1 MRSINFTE
9 DDLRAIAHERY
20 YHPDPHVQRK
30 MEVLW
35 LKHHGQ
41 THQRI
46 ATLAGVSRSSVQRYL
61 SEFLRGGLEEVRRC
75 PHAGPTSALEEHRA
89 SLDDHFRRHPP
100 RSVREAQ
107 EVIRKRTGIL
117 RGQTQV
123 RRFLRRLGLEPRKV
137 AAVPVPPKKAPAE
150 HAREQRQFL
159 DEELGP
165 VLAEARAG
173 RRDVYFVDASHFVD
187 ASFLGW
193 LWCAVRFFVRA
204 ASGRKRYNVLG
215 ALHAVS
221 HRLIRVA
228 NHSYINA
235 ASICELLRAVAQA
248 GVGRP
253 ITLVLDNARY
263 QKCALVQE
271 LARSL
276 GIELLYLPAYSPNL
290 NLIERFW
297 KWVKKQCLYGKYYPT
312 SADFQAA
319 IQECIAQ
326 AHSDHW
332 AELESLLTLKF
343 QTFTEVLVLGEEA
356 KVDSSAGKKQKP
368 APVYLFPK
376 RKQAQQKVSSKA
388 A

>member
-107 EVIRKRTGIL
+107 EVIRQRTGIL

-228 NHSYINA
+228 NHTYINA
-235 ASICELLRAVAQA
+235 EAICALLRAVAQA
-248 GVGRP
+248 GVDRP

-276 GIELLYLPAYSPNL
+276 RIGLLYLPGYSPNL
-290 NLIERFW
+290 NLIERVWRF
-297 KWVKKQCLYGKYYPT
+297 VKKQCLRAAYHPT
-312 SADFQAA
+312 YEAFTAA
-319 IQECIAQ
+319 IDKCLG
-326 AHSDHW
+326 
-332 AELESLLTLKF
+332 ELDSTHKKDMDSLLTHDF
-343 QTFTEVLVLGEEA
+343 QMFDAVPLL
-356 KVDSSAGKKQKP
+356 
-368 APVYLFPK
+368 
-376 RKQAQQKVSSKA
+376 A

>member
-1 MRSINFTE
+1 MRTIPFTE

-41 THQRI
+41 THERI

-75 PHAGPTSALEEHRA
+75 PWAGPTSALEEHRV
-89 SLDDHFRRHPP
+89 SLDDHFRQHPP

-107 EVIRKRTGIL
+107 EAIRQRTGIL
-117 RGQTQV
+117 RGLTQV

-137 AAVPVPPKKAPAE
+137 AAVPVPPKKAPEE

-159 DEELGP
+159 DEKLGP
-165 VLAEARAG
+165 VLSEARAG
-173 RRDVYFVDASHFVD
+173 RRDVYFVDASHFVY
-187 ASFLGW
+187 AAFLGW
-193 LWCAVRFFVRA
+193 LWCAARFFVRA

-221 HRLIRVA
+221 HRLIRVT

-235 ASICELLRAVAQA
+235 ESICALLRAVAQA

-276 GIELLYLPAYSPNL
+276 RIGLLYLPSYSPNL
-290 NLIERFW
+290 NLIERVWRF
-297 KWVKKQCLYGKYYPT
+297 VKKQCLRAAYHDTYEAFT
-312 SADFQAA
+312 AA
-319 IQECIAQ
+319 IDKCLG
-326 AHSDHW
+326 
-332 AELESLLTLKF
+332 ELDTTHKKDMDSLLTHEF
-343 QTFTEVLVLGEEA
+343 QMFDAVPLL
-356 KVDSSAGKKQKP
+356 
-368 APVYLFPK
+368 
-376 RKQAQQKVSSKA
+376 A

>member
-107 EVIRKRTGIL
+107 EVIRQRTGIL

-173 RRDVYFVDASHFVD
+173 RRDVYFVDASHFVY

-228 NHSYINA
+228 NHTYINA
-235 ASICELLRAVAQA
+235 EAICALLRAVAQA

-276 GIELLYLPAYSPNL
+276 RIGLLYLPGYSPNL
-290 NLIERFW
+290 NLIERVWRF
-297 KWVKKQCLYGKYYPT
+297 VKKQCLRAAYHPT
-312 SADFQAA
+312 YEAFTAA
-319 IQECIAQ
+319 IDKCLG
-326 AHSDHW
+326 
-332 AELESLLTLKF
+332 ELDSTHKKDMDSLLTHDF
-343 QTFTEVLVLGEEA
+343 QMFDAVPLL
-356 KVDSSAGKKQKP
+356 
-368 APVYLFPK
+368 
-376 RKQAQQKVSSKA
+376 A

>member
-107 EVIRKRTGIL
+107 EVIRQRTGIL

-173 RRDVYFVDASHFVD
+173 RRDVYFVDASHFVY

-228 NHSYINA
+228 NHTYINA
-235 ASICELLRAVAQA
+235 EAICALLRAVAQA

-276 GIELLYLPAYSPNL
+276 RIGLLYLPGYSPNL
-290 NLIERFW
+290 NLIERVLRF
-297 KWVKKQCLYGKYYPT
+297 VKKQCLRAAYHPT
-312 SADFQAA
+312 YEAFTAA
-319 IQECIAQ
+319 IDKCLG
-326 AHSDHW
+326 
-332 AELESLLTLKF
+332 ELDSTHKKDMDSLLTHDF
-343 QTFTEVLVLGEEA
+343 QMFDAVPLL
-356 KVDSSAGKKQKP
+356 
-368 APVYLFPK
+368 
-376 RKQAQQKVSSKA
+376 A